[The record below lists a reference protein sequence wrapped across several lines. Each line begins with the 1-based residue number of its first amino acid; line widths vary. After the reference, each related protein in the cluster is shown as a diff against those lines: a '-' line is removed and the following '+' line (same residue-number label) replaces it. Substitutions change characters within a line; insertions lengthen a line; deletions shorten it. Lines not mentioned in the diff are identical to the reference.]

1 MIKKSQNCVLN
12 HSCNVTI
19 DGIFN
24 MIKCSEPSIN
34 SKRPRVTRKYV
45 KFSVCMI
52 NLAFNMHFLLITL
65 CLSLVTL
72 QWAELSFS
80 YENNNAELQ
89 IYSNSTLIYRKS
101 THQMTILCC
110 TNKFINHLTN
120 DIAEFFPRNRNI
132 NTFVPILTYSRALG
146 LITNFSTNRFLHCI
160 PHGFCK
166 HCSAFSN
173 VSKNSSFK
181 SICIPAI
188 HKSFA
193 CFTS

>member
-24 MIKCSEPSIN
+24 MIKGSEPSIN
-34 SKRPRVTRKYV
+34 SKRPRVTRIYI
-45 KFSVCMI
+45 KFSVWMI
-52 NLAFNMHFLLITL
+52 NLAFYMHFLLITL

-89 IYSNSTLIYRKS
+89 IYSLSTLIYRKS
-101 THQMTILCC
+101 MHQMTILCS

-120 DIAEFFPRNRNI
+120 GIAEFFPQHQHVCCNFDI
-132 NTFVPILTYSRALG
+132 FSRFGAYY
-146 LITNFSTNRFLHCI
+146 
-160 PHGFCK
+160 
-166 HCSAFSN
+166 
-173 VSKNSSFK
+173 
-181 SICIPAI
+181 
-188 HKSFA
+188 
-193 CFTS
+193 